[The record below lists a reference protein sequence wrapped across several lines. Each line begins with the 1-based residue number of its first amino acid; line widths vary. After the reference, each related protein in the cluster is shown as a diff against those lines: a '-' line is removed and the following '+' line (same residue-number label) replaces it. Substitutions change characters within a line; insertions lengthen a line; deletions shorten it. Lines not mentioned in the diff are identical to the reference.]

1 MNIHDDIDDVI
12 DDLINMHDD
21 DYDGD
26 GDDDGDGD
34 NDDDDGDDNNDDD
47 YDDDDETRRL
57 SLDEE
62 GENLPSRTVFSDNNL
77 LSPTLVSSVSP
88 YHRTE
93 TVRSRYD
100 RESSTSDS
108 VFSPDR
114 RKSSASSKS
123 LEDDMAMITGQEY
136 PDMPRSHSESSTTW
150 IPDASHD
157 STDRGA
163 GIRYGIQRSPTSRT
177 AGELSDRLKHVS
189 KSPINE
195 SVENIKHITLSSPSE
210 FQYKK
215 YHHGSGYQ
223 SASSAS
229 SFDPQR
235 LPPMFEFSKPVTGTE
250 EMAPSYSVKTSSG
263 TTNLSTGNAE
273 DEMTVVS
280 PVNLASSGSSSKS
293 VYSEE
298 NSPSTT
304 SASESVFSPYV
315 VYKVPFSNYG
325 ERATRPKSDEYRP
338 GFESDGV
345 NDGKLK
351 PPYQPP
357 PDTGQVETFCTES
370 REYQSEL
377 GEIYRLP
384 KKLES
389 KMYKQ
394 TSGVRKQQ
402 KGVTER
408 RGSDSVALHAYNSTG
423 STSGVFTKDKDQ
435 NITEGTKSLEIVS
448 HSDISK
454 SFEEAVKIQQSIFHS
469 SLGMLSPLQRQFLQP
484 SRPCPQRERSQSL
497 SDFHTLTSQEMITQ
511 GRARFP
517 SSSYAEN
524 IDTPLVIDDDIKQ
537 ESETR
542 EGLDLS
548 YKKRKMSV
556 DDVYPSNSE
565 EQIHIEGAGINVSAN
580 QGEEQE
586 FDRLGQ
592 TQGGATG
599 RDDSSTAT
607 SGTKKYGKGNFIKV
621 ATGYQCRI
629 CCRVIRHMNNTTAHM
644 RIHANVKPYKCQVCN
659 QQFKYEVDRRYHFS
673 KNHVDLFSKMYFP
686 DGEKK
691 TG

>member
-1 MNIHDDIDDVI
+1 M
-12 DDLINMHDD
+12 LF
-21 DYDGD
+21 
-26 GDDDGDGD
+26 
-34 NDDDDGDDNNDDD
+34 
-47 YDDDDETRRL
+47 
-57 SLDEE
+57 
-62 GENLPSRTVFSDNNL
+62 LPL
-77 LSPTLVSSVSP
+77 LQ
-88 YHRTE
+88 TE

-123 LEDDMAMITGQEY
+123 LEEDVAMLTGQDYSEL
-136 PDMPRSHSESSTTW
+136 PRSLSESSSTW
-150 IPDASHD
+150 APDASHD
-157 STDRGA
+157 TLDRSA
-163 GIRYGIQRSPTSRT
+163 GVRYGSSRSPTSRNT
-177 AGELSDRLKHVS
+177 DASDRIKHAS

-215 YHHGSGYQ
+215 YHH
-223 SASSAS
+223 ASSYPTAS
-229 SFDPQR
+229 GGSFDPQR
-235 LPPMFEFSKPVTGTE
+235 LPPMFEFSKPVTGPD
-250 EMAPSYSVKTSSG
+250 EMSSSYSVKTSAGSN
-263 TTNLSTGNAE
+263 TLSAGNAE
-273 DEMTVVS
+273 EEVSEVS
-280 PVNLASSGSSSKS
+280 PVNLASSGSSGKS

-304 SASESVFSPYV
+304 TTCESVFSPYAL
-315 VYKVPFSNYG
+315 YKVPYSSYG
-325 ERATRPKSDEYRP
+325 DRATRPKSDEYRQ
-338 GFESDGV
+338 GVESEA
-345 NDGKLK
+345 NDIKMK
-351 PPYQPP
+351 SPYQPP
-357 PDTGQVETFCTES
+357 DPGQVETFCTES

-394 TSGVRKQQ
+394 TVNVRKPQ
-402 KGVTER
+402 KGCPER
-408 RGSDSVALHAYNSTG
+408 RGSDSVALHAYDAS
-423 STSGVFTKDKDQ
+423 STSSGVYMKEKDQ
-435 NITEGTKSLEIVS
+435 NFMEGSKNVELIS
-448 HSDISK
+448 HGDISK

-469 SLGMLSPLQRQFLQP
+469 SLGLLSPLQRQFLQP
-484 SRPCPQRERSQSL
+484 ARPCPQRERSQSL
-497 SDFHTLTSQEMITQ
+497 SDFHTLASPDIVSH

-524 IDTPLVIDDDIKQ
+524 LDNPLVIDDDIKS
-537 ESETR
+537 ESDTR
-542 EGLDLS
+542 EGLDLT

-565 EQIHIEGAGINVSAN
+565 DQIEGAGINVTAN
-580 QGEEQE
+580 QGDDQE
-586 FDRLGQ
+586 YDRLAQAQSGV
-592 TQGGATG
+592 TGREDSSSGGA
-599 RDDSSTAT
+599 
-607 SGTKKYGKGNFIKV
+607 KKYGKGNFIKV

-644 RIHANVKPYKCQVCN
+644 RIHANVKPYKCQVCS